1 MPDVTRIGKAGRQL
15 SSFLWR
21 ASTRDEVDA
30 DIAFHL
36 DMLTQELE
44 RQGMPAAQARAEA
57 LRRFGDVNAI
67 TVESRRLA
75 DERDAQARRT
85 EHRGE
90 LRQDFAFALRVLRRS
105 PAFSAVAILTL
116 ALGFGATS
124 AVFSALDAVVLK
136 PLPFPD
142 ADRVVTI
149 SPTRLGESSGG
160 TAAEFFALQD
170 RSSSTFQYVSAAVET
185 GLTVRAGDTPELIS
199 GMRVSADYF
208 RVLGVAPALGRTF
221 AAAED
226 VPGHDAVVI
235 LSHRAWL
242 KRHNADSGIVGKSIL
257 VDGAPRSV
265 IGVMPTALDF
275 VEGYEE
281 VWIPLALT
289 REEAARR
296 GGRYL
301 ELRARLRDGVSIEQ
315 ATSSAIATFRFAA
328 EADPSRAAELSQMG
342 ASLQPILDGFVGDYR
357 TLLRILL
364 GAGAFVLLIA
374 CTNVANLL
382 IARGSVRGREL
393 SIRAALGAGRG
404 RLLRQLFT
412 ESGVIAVAGAA
423 VGLVIAFTL
432 LRAVLAVSPEGVPR
446 LDNARVDLRVIGFTA
461 LCAAA
466 STVLFGILPALRLSS
481 VNLENALRAGGRTLK
496 AGRDRVRA
504 ILVAV
509 EVALAMT
516 LLVGAGLLIRS
527 ALLIQKV
534 EPGFDARG
542 VYTAR
547 VLLPAGK
554 YPDSP
559 EIVRFYERLHRQ
571 AGEHPLVGNAALVSM
586 VPLSGSNA
594 SVGVTREDQ
603 SPEETA
609 LLANLRIASPG
620 YFATMRIP
628 VRVGRDLNAQ
638 DVGGA
643 PNVVVINEAMAARL
657 WPGSALGDVLG
668 RRFNALAPRGEAPRW
683 WTVVGVV
690 GNVRSETLS
699 DAGLPEMFIPL
710 AQAPALLWP
719 YLQRSMVLVAR
730 TRNDA
735 ISGATLERP
744 VRELVTSLD
753 ANLPVTDGRPMSDFL
768 RSSRAT
774 ARFNTVVL
782 GTLGGIALLLA
793 AIGVYGVVSYF
804 VSQRTQDI
812 ALRMAL
818 GATPSEIWSYVAM
831 RGMLPLLFGVAF
843 GVLLSLATA
852 GLLRKQLYG
861 VTVTDPLTIGGT
873 ALVLLIVSVVAT
885 FVPAKRAMRV
895 APLTAL
901 SA

>member
-1 MPDVTRIGKAGRQL
+1 
-15 SSFLWR
+15 
-21 ASTRDEVDA
+21 
-30 DIAFHL
+30 
-36 DMLTQELE
+36 MLTQELE
-44 RQGMPAAQARAEA
+44 RQGMPAGQARAEA

-67 TVESRRLA
+67 VVESRRLA
-75 DERDAQARRT
+75 DERDTRARRT

-90 LRQDFAFALRVLRRS
+90 LRQDFAFAIRVLRRS
-105 PAFSAVAILTL
+105 PAFSAMAVLTL

-142 ADRVVTI
+142 ADRVVRLR
-149 SPTRLGESSGG
+149 PTPRGEPSGG

-170 RSSSTFQYVSAAVET
+170 RSSDTFQHVSAAVET
-185 GLTVRAGDTPELIS
+185 GFTVRAGDSPELIS

-221 AAAED
+221 AAEED
-226 VPGHDAVVI
+226 VPGHEAVVI

-242 KRHNADSGIVGKSIL
+242 TRHAADSGIVGKSIL
-257 VDGAPRSV
+257 VDGAPRIV
-265 IGVMPTALDF
+265 IGVMPRALDLI
-275 VEGYEE
+275 EGYEE
-281 VWIPLALT
+281 IWVPLALT
-289 REEAARR
+289 RHEAVRR
-296 GGRYL
+296 GGRFL
-301 ELRARLRDGVSIEQ
+301 EFRARLRDGVSFEQ
-315 ATSSAIATFRFAA
+315 ASASATATLRFAA
-328 EADPSRAAELSQMG
+328 EADPSRVAEKGQLGVSIK
-342 ASLQPILDGFVGDYR
+342 PILDDFVGDYR
-357 TLLRILL
+357 ALLRILL

-404 RLLRQLFT
+404 RLLRQLVT
-412 ESGVIAVAGAA
+412 ESAVIAAAGAT
-423 VGLVIAFTL
+423 VGLALAFTL

-446 LDNARVDLRVIGFTA
+446 LESARVDLRVLGFTA

-466 STVLFGILPALRLSS
+466 STLVFGILPSVRLSS

-496 AGRDRVRA
+496 GGRDRVRA

-547 VLLPAGK
+547 VLLPAGD
-554 YPDSP
+554 YADSSA
-559 EIVRFYERLHRQ
+559 IVRFYERLRRQ
-571 AGEHPLVGNAALVSM
+571 AVEHPLVGSAAVVSM

-594 SVGVTREDQ
+594 SIGVTREGQ

-620 YFATMRIP
+620 YFTTMRIP
-628 VRVGRDLNAQ
+628 VRAGRDLDER
-638 DVGGA
+638 DVAGA
-643 PNVVVINEAMAARL
+643 PRVVVINEAMAGRL
-657 WPGSALGDVLG
+657 WPGSALVDVLG
-668 RRFNALAPRGEAPRW
+668 RRFNALAPQAEEPKW
-683 WTVVGVV
+683 WTVVGVT
-690 GNVRSETLS
+690 GNLRSETLS
-699 DAGLPEMFIPL
+699 DAGRPEMFIPL
-710 AQAPALLWP
+710 PQTPALLWP
-719 YLQRSMVLVAR
+719 YLQRSLVLVAR
-730 TRNDA
+730 TRSDA
-735 ISGATLERP
+735 IPGATLARP
-744 VRELVTSLD
+744 VRELVASLD
-753 ANLPVTDGRPMSDFL
+753 ANLPIAEGRSMTDFL

-774 ARFNTVVL
+774 ARFNMVVL
-782 GTLGGIALLLA
+782 GTLGGIALPLA

-812 ALRMAL
+812 ALRTAL

-831 RGMLPLLFGVAF
+831 RGMLPLLYGVAI

-852 GLLRKQLYG
+852 RLLRAQLYG
-861 VTVTDPLTIGGT
+861 VTATDPLTIVGT
-873 ALVLLIVSVVAT
+873 ALVLVMVSVLAT

-901 SA
+901 NS

>member
-1 MPDVTRIGKAGRQL
+1 MTRLGKAGRQL

-21 ASTRDEVDA
+21 ASTREEVDA
-30 DIAFHL
+30 DIAFHI

-44 RQGMPAAQARAEA
+44 REGMPTGQARAEA
-57 LRRFGDVNAI
+57 LRRFGDVDAI

-75 DERDAQARRT
+75 DERDARTRRT
-85 EHRGE
+85 ENRGE
-90 LRQDFAFALRVLRRS
+90 LRQDFAFALRVLRRA
-105 PAFSAVAILTL
+105 PAFSAMAILTL

-142 ADRVVTI
+142 ADRVVTLR
-149 SPTRLGESSGG
+149 PTPRGEPSGG

-170 RSSSTFQYVSAAVET
+170 RASDTFQHISAAVET
-185 GLTVRAGDTPELIS
+185 GYTVRAGDMPELIS

-221 AAAED
+221 AAEED
-226 VPGHDAVVI
+226 APGHDAVVI

-242 KRHNADSGIVGKSIL
+242 KRHAADSGIVGKSIL
-257 VDGAPRSV
+257 VDGAPRNV
-265 IGVMPTALDF
+265 IGVMPSALDF
-275 VEGYEE
+275 IEGYEE
-281 VWIPLALT
+281 IWVPLALT

-296 GGRYL
+296 GGRFL
-301 ELRARLRDGVSIEQ
+301 DFRARLRDGVSLEQ
-315 ATSSAIATFRFAA
+315 ATSTTVSTLRFAA
-328 EADPSRAAELSQMG
+328 EADPSRAAEVSQMG
-342 ASLQPILDGFVGDYR
+342 ASVRPVLDDFVGDYR
-357 TLLRILL
+357 TLLRMLL

-393 SIRAALGAGRG
+393 SIRAALGARRG
-404 RLLRQLFT
+404 RLLRQLIT
-412 ESGVIAVAGAA
+412 ESGVIAAAAAA
-423 VGLVIAFTL
+423 VGLVLAFTL

-446 LDNARVDLRVIGFTA
+446 LDSARVDLRVLGFTA
-461 LCAAA
+461 LCAAV
-466 STVLFGILPALRLSS
+466 STLLFGILPALRLSG
-481 VNLENALRAGGRTLK
+481 VNLENALRAGGRALK
-496 AGRDRVRA
+496 GGRDRVRA
-504 ILVAV
+504 ILVGV

-547 VLLPAGK
+547 VLLPAGE
-554 YPDSP
+554 YADSSA
-559 EIVRFYERLHRQ
+559 IVRFYERLHRQ
-571 AGEHPLVGNAALVSM
+571 AVEHPLFGSAAMVSI
-586 VPLSGSNA
+586 VPLSGSDA
-594 SVGVTREDQ
+594 SVGVTREGQ
-603 SPEETA
+603 SSDETA

-628 VRVGRDLNAQ
+628 VRAGRDINAQ
-638 DVGGA
+638 DVVGA
-643 PNVVVINEAMAARL
+643 PNVVVINEVMAARL
-657 WPGSALGDVLG
+657 WPGSALVDVLG
-668 RRFNALAPRGEAPRW
+668 RRFNSIAARKEEPRW
-683 WTVVGVV
+683 WTVVGVA

-699 DAGLPEMFIPL
+699 DAGRPEMFIPV
-710 AQAPALLWP
+710 AQTPALLWP

-730 TRNDA
+730 TRSDA
-735 ISGATLERP
+735 IPGATLARP
-744 VRELVTSLD
+744 VRELVASMD
-753 ANLPVTDGRPMSDFL
+753 ANLPITDGRPMTDFL
-768 RSSRAT
+768 RNSRAT

-818 GATPSEIWSYVAM
+818 GATPSEIWSYVAI
-831 RGMLPLLFGVAF
+831 RGIRPLLVGVAF

-852 GLLRKQLYG
+852 RLLRAQLYG
-861 VTVTDPLTIGGT
+861 VTASDPLTIGGT
-873 ALVLLIVSVVAT
+873 ALVLLIVSVLAT
-885 FVPAKRAMRV
+885 FVPARRAMRV

-901 SA
+901 NS